1 MEVHGIDM
9 HKGAYRI
16 SFEAGGR
23 TIRGLVPEALVAA
36 TLGQTGTRPEH
47 FDVYTWIASHKSK
60 IESALLKMSQGDT
73 KVAKPFDL
81 LSLEEE

>member
-9 HKGAYRI
+9 QKGAYRI
-16 SFEAGGR
+16 SFESEGR

-36 TLGQTGTRPEH
+36 TLGQTGRPEH
-47 FDVYTWIASHKSK
+47 FDVYTWIATHKPK
-60 IESALLKMSQGDT
+60 IESALLKMSRGD
-73 KVAKPFDL
+73 KRVAKPFDL

>member
-9 HKGAYRI
+9 QRGAYRV
-16 SFEAGGR
+16 SFESDGR

-36 TLGQTGTRPEH
+36 TLGQTGRPAH
-47 FDVYTWIASHKSK
+47 FDVYTWIASHRTK
-60 IESALLKMSQGDT
+60 IETALLKMSQGDSGV
-73 KVAKPFDL
+73 KKPYDL

>member
-9 HKGAYRI
+9 HKGAYRV
-16 SFEAGGR
+16 SFEGGGR
-23 TIRGLVPEALVAA
+23 RIRGLVPEALVAE

-47 FDVYTWIASHKSK
+47 FDVYTWIAQHRQN
-60 IESALLKMSQGDT
+60 IETALVKMAQGDGRV
-73 KVAKPFDL
+73 KKPYDL

>member
-9 HKGAYRI
+9 QKGAYRI

-23 TIRGLVPEALVAA
+23 VIRGLVPEALVAA
-36 TLGQTGTRPEH
+36 TLGQTGRPEH
-47 FDVYTWIASHKSK
+47 FDVYTWIASHQPR
-60 IESALLKMSQGDT
+60 IESALLKMSQGDK